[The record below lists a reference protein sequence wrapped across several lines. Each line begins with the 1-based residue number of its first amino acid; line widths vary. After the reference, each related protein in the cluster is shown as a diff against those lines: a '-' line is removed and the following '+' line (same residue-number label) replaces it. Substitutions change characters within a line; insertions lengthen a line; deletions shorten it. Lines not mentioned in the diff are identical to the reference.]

1 MVSFEI
7 NGNTGIL
14 AIFGHPVQHS
24 LSPAMH
30 NAVFY
35 HLGWNYRYI
44 PCDVPSEQL
53 STAID
58 AIQALNFKGVNLTI
72 PHKQAAINAL
82 DEIYGDS
89 LESGSVN
96 TIIRHHG
103 KLTGTSTDGIG
114 FIRSLREEGRFDPT
128 GKNVLLLGAGGT
140 ALAVVYRLIH
150 AGIKRL
156 TLINRDCSKA
166 QILGE
171 RIRKKTGFEPEVH
184 GLDHLAALSGT
195 EFDLVVNSTSVGL
208 HDDQALLPK
217 EFLNSRQF
225 VYDVVYRPGGTR
237 LVNDARNTGCQV
249 LSGLSLLIYQGAESF
264 RLWFDTEPPL
274 DIMRNAVLGETQ

>member
-14 AIFGHPVQHS
+14 AIFGHPVRHS

-30 NAVFY
+30 NAVFH
-35 HLGWNYRYI
+35 HLGWNYLYI

-53 STAID
+53 TAGIE
-58 AIQALNFKGVNLTI
+58 AIRALNFRGVNLTI
-72 PHKQAAINAL
+72 PHKQAALGAV

-89 LESGSVN
+89 LESGSIN
-96 TIIRHHG
+96 TIIQHHG

-114 FIRSLREEGRFDPT
+114 FIRSLREEGRFDPA
-128 GKNVLLLGAGGT
+128 GKKVLLLGAGGT
-140 ALAVVYRLIH
+140 AAAVVYRLIH

-156 TLINRDCSKA
+156 TLINRDLTKA
-166 QILGE
+166 QMLRE
-171 RIRKKTGFEPEVH
+171 RIREKTGFEPDLH
-184 GLDHLAALSGT
+184 GLDDLKALSGT
-195 EFDLVVNSTSVGL
+195 EFDLVVNTTSVGL
-208 HDDQALLPK
+208 HDDQSLLPR
-217 EFLNSRQF
+217 EFLNPGQF
-225 VYDVVYRPGGTR
+225 VYDVVYRPGETR

-249 LSGLSLLIYQGAESF
+249 LSGLSLLVYQGAESF

-274 DIMRNAVLGETQ
+274 DIMRNAVLGEAQ